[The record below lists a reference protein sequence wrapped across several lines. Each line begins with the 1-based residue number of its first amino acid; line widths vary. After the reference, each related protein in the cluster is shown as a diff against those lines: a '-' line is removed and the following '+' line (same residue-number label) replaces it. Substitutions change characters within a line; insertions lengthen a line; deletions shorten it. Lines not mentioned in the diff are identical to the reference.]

1 MSTIRDVSKQA
12 GLSIATVSRAL
23 STPEKVSPESLKR
36 VQAAIEKLQYRPN
49 MLSQKF
55 RYNSANSIVVLV
67 PNIANLFFSTVIS
80 GIENVAQKRGFN
92 VLLGDTRDSMQREQ
106 EFIHLVET
114 RQADGLIQLRP
125 YKTNNS
131 LLPKAHVTAVN
142 ASGCE
147 NTPYPAVRIDN
158 VAAAKE
164 VMQYL
169 ISLGHKRIG
178 MISGLKDNPH
188 AIDRMRGYKAALAEA
203 GIEFDPTLVA
213 EGDFTLWSGLNA
225 SGHFSRMA
233 TPPTA
238 LFCMNDEMA
247 IGAIKGLKS
256 KGIRV
261 PEDISV
267 TGFDDLE
274 FAKYSDPALT
284 TIAQPAGKIGEKAA
298 ELLFQLLDGTHEGS
312 TEFVLPYEFVIRQS
326 TGPAPQ
332 NQK

>member
-55 RYNSANSIVVLV
+55 RHNKANSIVVLV

-80 GIENVAQKRGFN
+80 GIENVAQKHGFN
-92 VLLGDTRDSMQREQ
+92 VLLGDTRDSLKREQ
-106 EFIHLVET
+106 EFVHLVET

-125 YKTNNS
+125 YRPNNS

-147 NTPYPAVRIDN
+147 NTPYPSVRIDN
-158 VAAAKE
+158 IAAAKE
-164 VMQYL
+164 VVKYL

-178 MISGLKDNPH
+178 IISGLKDNPH
-188 AIDRMRGYKAALAEA
+188 AIERLKGYKLALSEA
-203 GIEFDPTLVA
+203 GIDFDAALLA
-213 EGDFTLWSGLNA
+213 EGDFTFWSGLNA
-225 SGHFSRMA
+225 SEHFSRMQN
-233 TPPTA
+233 PPTA

-247 IGAIKGLKS
+247 IGAIKGLKN
-256 KGIRV
+256 KGFKI
-261 PEDISV
+261 PEQISV

-274 FAKYSDPALT
+274 FAKYCDSALT
-284 TIAQPAGKIGEKAA
+284 TIAQPAEKIGEKAA
-298 ELLFQLLDGTHEGS
+298 ELLFQLLDGCHEGN

-326 TGPAPQ
+326 TAQ
-332 NQK
+332 VASKD